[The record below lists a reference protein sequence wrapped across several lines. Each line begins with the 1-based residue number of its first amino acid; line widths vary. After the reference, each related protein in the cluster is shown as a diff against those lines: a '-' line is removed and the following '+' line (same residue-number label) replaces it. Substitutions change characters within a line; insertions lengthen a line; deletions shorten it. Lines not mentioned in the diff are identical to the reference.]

1 MSACAGT
8 QLTLSFYSG
17 DPWHWNL
24 INNQEAI
31 IQMWKLIHQISNK
44 QTKQGACIN
53 DCLALYI
60 NFNSFCALRIKILF
74 GKRNWAE
81 YKYVLPY
88 LCLLIL
94 GRFVQI
100 HLRLAKPTAKFQQW
114 FWSCRSQNLGV
125 RIHKVKH
132 THCLKALSNHK
143 TKWVVSRRCIYT
155 HTDSNKPSQAHP
167 IAVMLKH
174 TRLLT
179 HSLTQRAKRKEI
191 NKTPS
196 ICFWMHQL
204 SQASFNLVI

>member
-1 MSACAGT
+1 MHKWLPCPLYQFQLCVTFKNTFWKTELSGIQACPP
-8 QLTLSFYSG
+8 L
-17 DPWHWNL
+17 
-24 INNQEAI
+24 
-31 IQMWKLIHQISNK
+31 
-44 QTKQGACIN
+44 
-53 DCLALYI
+53 
-60 NFNSFCALRIKILF
+60 
-74 GKRNWAE
+74 
-81 YKYVLPY
+81 
-88 LCLLIL
+88 
-94 GRFVQI
+94 
-100 HLRLAKPTAKFQQW
+100 LRLVHFRPVCPNSSTVGKTHSEISTMFLVLSKPAC
-114 FWSCRSQNLGV
+114 SENLGV

-174 TRLLT
+174 THTLT